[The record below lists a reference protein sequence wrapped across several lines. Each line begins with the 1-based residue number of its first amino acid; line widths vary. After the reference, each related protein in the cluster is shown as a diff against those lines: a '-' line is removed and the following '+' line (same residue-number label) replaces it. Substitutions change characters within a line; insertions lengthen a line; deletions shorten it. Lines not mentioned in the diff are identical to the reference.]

1 MHVDDIECQ
10 ITVLLYDHMLD
21 LKFSKAANLLMQGF
35 QWGEPGELVKIKR
48 KVHEGIINNGIVHVT
63 DRVFHVS
70 VDELKEC
77 FLFLIKLAEKNK
89 VVLR

>member
-10 ITVLLYDHMLD
+10 ITVLLYNHLFD
-21 LKFSKAANLLMQGF
+21 LGFSKVANLLMQGF
-35 QWGEPGELVKIKR
+35 YWGEPGELVKIKR
-48 KVHEGIINNGIVHVT
+48 KVHEGIINNGIVHVH
-63 DRVFHVS
+63 DRVFHIS

-77 FLFLIKLAEKNK
+77 FLFLIKLAEENK